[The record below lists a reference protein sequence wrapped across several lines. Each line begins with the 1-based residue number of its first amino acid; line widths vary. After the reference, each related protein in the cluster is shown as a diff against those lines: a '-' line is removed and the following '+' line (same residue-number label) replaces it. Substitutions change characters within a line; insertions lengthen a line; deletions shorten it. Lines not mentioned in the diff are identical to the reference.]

1 VRYMTSDERQ
11 DWIEHLLSE
20 ADVGVAQAPTPESET
35 VESLP
40 EEGGQVEEDFTSRS
54 G

>member
-1 VRYMTSDERQ
+1 VDVR
-11 DWIEHLLSE
+11 
-20 ADVGVAQAPTPESET
+20 VAQAPTLESET